1 MSVATRLIDPA
12 EAKRLL
18 PVFADLLVDAVAHG
32 ASVNFMAGLTFDE
45 ATAYW
50 TKQIAGFEQVD
61 RLWLVAEDGAEV
73 VGMVMGVFFWQPNQ
87 RFRAEVSK
95 MIVHSS
101 RRGRGIGAKL
111 MAGIEAAALAAG
123 KTNLFLDTETGSAG
137 DRLYRRMGWTEL
149 GVIPNVAYRPDGSL
163 AAATIFYKELAPPPA
178 WGGAP

>member
-1 MSVATRLIDPA
+1 MTLATRLIDPA
-12 EAKRLL
+12 EAKRLR
-18 PVFADLLVDAVAHG
+18 PVFADLLVDAVAGG
-32 ASVNFMAGLTFDE
+32 ASVNFMAGLSHAE
-45 ATAYW
+45 AAAYW
-50 TKQIAGFEQVD
+50 DRQIEGFERGD
-61 RLWLVAEDGAEV
+61 RLWLVAEDAGDV

-101 RRGRGIGAKL
+101 RRGEGIGARL

-163 AAATIFYKELAPPPA
+163 AAATVFYKEIAPPPV
-178 WGGAP
+178 WTGAA